1 MTKRI
6 LLLLTATAVMVLMLA
21 SAALADSHGGRQSGG
36 QSMPRTGG
44 PALLLIG
51 GAALGAGV
59 GISAGVA
66 YLRRRGR

>member
-21 SAALADSHGGRQSGG
+21 SAALANHGGE